1 MTEFLE
7 NNWKWII
14 GSILTIIGLII
25 AYFQLRQNEPTKNSQ
40 KSGNNSINIQ
50 SSKNITVEKNDKKIK
65 PKKRK

>member
-25 AYFQLRQNEPTKNSQ
+25 AYFQLRQKEQTTNSQ
-40 KSGNNSINIQ
+40 KSGKNSINIQ
-50 SSKNITVEKNDKKIK
+50 SSKNIKIGKDDKKIK
-65 PKKRK
+65 SKKRK